1 MNKFKEYIKDMDLWI
16 LEQYYHN
23 IMFCDSDYVLEI
35 HDDKVDWCDQD
46 GKILYTSLNDGTFKQ
61 NESELIIFA
70 MEQLDLRIL
79 TGCSPER
86 YLVSLMIE
94 DEEKCLLFSD
104 SLYEALLRVFVY
116 NHYISKDTQ

>member
-35 HDDKVDWCDQD
+35 HDDNVNWCDQD
-46 GKILYTSLNDGTFKQ
+46 GKILYTLSKEKYSKDDAFKP

-79 TGCSPER
+79 TGCSP
-86 YLVSLMIE
+86 
-94 DEEKCLLFSD
+94 
-104 SLYEALLRVFVY
+104 
-116 NHYISKDTQ
+116 